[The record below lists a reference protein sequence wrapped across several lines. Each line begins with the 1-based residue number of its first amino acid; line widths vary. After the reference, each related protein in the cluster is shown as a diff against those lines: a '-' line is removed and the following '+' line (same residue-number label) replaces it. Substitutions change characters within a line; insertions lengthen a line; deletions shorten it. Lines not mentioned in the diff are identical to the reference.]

1 MTMPK
6 SFPAGADRAFVLIEL
21 LLVLVVIAILAGG
34 YFSQNNNIADSKS
47 TYQMSIGRSNNTACL
62 ANRTVLKTS
71 IEMYRMAHPN
81 EPVDTEHMKK
91 AGFQAPSCPQEGVY
105 GFQSDGTVTC
115 TKHP

>member
-1 MTMPK
+1 MWMLK
-6 SFPAGADRAFVLIEL
+6 SFPVGAVRAFVLIEL

-34 YFSQNNNIADSKS
+34 YFSKNNNIADSRS

-81 EPVDTEHMKK
+81 EPVDTEHLKA
-91 AGFQAPSCPQEGVY
+91 AGFQTPSCPQGGVY
-105 GFQSDGTVTC
+105 GFQADGTVTC

>member
-1 MTMPK
+1 MTMRK
-6 SFPAGADRAFVLIEL
+6 GFLAGAPRAFVLIEL

-34 YFSQNNNIADSKS
+34 YFSRNNNIADSRS

-71 IEMYRMAHPN
+71 IELYRMAHPN
-81 EPVDTEHMKK
+81 EPVDTEHMKA
-91 AGFQAPSCPQEGVY
+91 AGFQTPSCPQGGVY
-105 GFQSDGTVTC
+105 AFQPDGSVTC